1 VAVETDVWTHGT
13 EPAKRSVEMTVAA
26 STVAS
31 FLDASYTGPDAA
43 VEGVDAL
50 DEAGADEMA
59 FCAHEDPEY
68 VRESAAG
75 VVVCPASLPDL
86 DGRTLVRSSDPKLDF
101 ARAAVEFF
109 GDGREE
115 TGVHPTAS
123 VADDAIVGEDCHVG
137 RDAVVGESV
146 RLGDRVRVQAGAVLG
161 TPGFG
166 YVREDDDSLLRQF
179 HGGNVVLEDDVTVGP
194 NASIDRAVFGE
205 TRVREGAKLS
215 GNVHLAHQTE
225 VGEDVTVAY
234 CCGLAGGATVGDRT
248 TVHPHVSV
256 ATDVEVG
263 ADAELGMHATVLED
277 VPAETLVVGSPAEP
291 VEEEP

>member
-1 VAVETDVWTHGT
+1 
-13 EPAKRSVEMTVAA
+13 MTVTA
-26 STVAS
+26 STLAA
-31 FLDASYTGPDAA
+31 FLDASYTGPDTA
-43 VEGVDAL
+43 VAGVDAL
-50 DEAGADEMA
+50 DDAGADDMA
-59 FCAHEDPEY
+59 FCVYEDPEY

-75 VVVCPASLPDL
+75 VVVCPPSIPDI
-86 DGRTLVRSSDPKLDF
+86 DDRTLVQTSDPKRDF

-109 GDGREE
+109 GDGRAE
-115 TGVHPTAS
+115 TGVHPTAW
-123 VADDAIVGEDCHVG
+123 VADDATVGADCYVG
-137 RDAVVGESV
+137 PNAVVGESV

-179 HGGNVVLEDDVTVGP
+179 HGGDVVLEDDVTVGP

-205 TRVREGAKLS
+205 TRVRRGAKLS
-215 GNVHLAHQTE
+215 GNVHLAHQTD

-234 CCGLAGGATVGDRT
+234 GCGFAGGATVGDRT

-263 ADAELGMHATVLED
+263 EDAELGMHATVLDD
-277 VPAETLVVGSPAEP
+277 VPADTLVVGSPAEP
-291 VEEEP
+291 VGEEA

>member
-1 VAVETDVWTHGT
+1 
-13 EPAKRSVEMTVAA
+13 MTVAA

-31 FLDASYTGPDAA
+31 FLDASYTGPDTA
-43 VEGVDAL
+43 VSDVDAL
-50 DEAGADEMA
+50 DAADADEMA
-59 FCAHEDPEY
+59 FCVYEDPAY

-75 VVVCPASLPDL
+75 VVVCPQSLSDVE
-86 DGRTLVRSSDPKLDF
+86 DRTLVRSSAPKRDF

-109 GDGREE
+109 GDGRTE
-115 TGVHPTAS
+115 TGVHPTAH
-123 VADDAIVGEDCHVG
+123 VADGATVGEDCYVG
-137 RDAVVGESV
+137 PNAVVGESV

-166 YVREDDDSLLRQF
+166 YVCEDDDSLLRQY
-179 HGGNVVLEDDVTVGP
+179 HDGDVVLEDDVTVGP

-205 TRVREGAKLS
+205 TRVRRGAKLS
-215 GNVHLAHQTE
+215 GNVHLAHQAK
-225 VGEDVTVAY
+225 VGEDVTVA
-234 CCGLAGGATVGDRT
+234 CGCGFAGGATVGDRT

-256 ATDVEVG
+256 AKDVEVG

-291 VEEEP
+291 VTEEP